1 MASHYGDRRLQIDA
15 DPEINGCFMSF
26 RPPQS
31 LREPFSVESGFNVLE
46 YELRAERANSLGL
59 IGLKAEAALS
69 DLNAWDEKRHSHE
82 QRDVLVKKA
91 ADAVWDLFVQRE
103 ICGLRNSRDVIQRY
117 AIPDEVLV
125 RLGSS

>member
-1 MASHYGDRRLQIDA
+1 
-15 DPEINGCFMSF
+15 MSF

-31 LREPFSVESGFNVLE
+31 LREPFSVESGLNVLE
-46 YELRAERANSLGL
+46 YELRAERANSLGRS
-59 IGLKAEAALS
+59 GLKAEAALA
-69 DLNAWDEKRHSHE
+69 DLKAWNE
-82 QRDVLVKKA
+82 QRHGREQREALLKKA
-91 ADAVWDLFVQRE
+91 AAAVWDLFVQRE